1 MQLNKLQ
8 ENTDTQF
15 KEIMTVIPEQNE
27 KLNKETKII
36 KKETNRNSV
45 WLKKSMNKMKKRCN
59 REHLCQSR
67 LLEDRVSEPEVRDSG
82 IT

>member
-8 ENTDTQF
+8 ENTERQL
-15 KEIMTVIPEQNE
+15 KEIMTVIHEQNE

-45 WLKKSMNKMKKRCN
+45 AEEVNEQNEKRCN

-67 LLEDRVSEPEVRDSG
+67 LLEDRVSELEVRDSG